1 MINAA
6 FAREFTSLCKTTD
19 VNAALTKFN
28 ANLMGGRASRGS
40 SPISATQHIEPTAC
54 GYSQGPIHASTY
66 FLHKFLLLLFCR
78 V

>member
-28 ANLMGGRASRGS
+28 ANLTGGRASRGP
-40 SPISATQHIEPTAC
+40 SPISATQYIEPTAC
-54 GYSQGPIHASTY
+54 GYSQDPIHASTY
-66 FLHKFLLLLFCR
+66 CLHKFLLLLFCR

>member
-28 ANLMGGRASRGS
+28 TNLMGA
-40 SPISATQHIEPTAC
+40 
-54 GYSQGPIHASTY
+54 GPLGAPPLYPPRNI
-66 FLHKFLLLLFCR
+66 
-78 V
+78 